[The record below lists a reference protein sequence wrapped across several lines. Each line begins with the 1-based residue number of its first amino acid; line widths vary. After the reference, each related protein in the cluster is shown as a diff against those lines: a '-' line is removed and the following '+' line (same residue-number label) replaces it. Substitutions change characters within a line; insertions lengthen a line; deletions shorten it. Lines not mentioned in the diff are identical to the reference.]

1 MNHLEKKLF
10 AKKEESSMEQ
20 DINDKA
26 EKVKGELK
34 QKGKVVLEWVMIV
47 IYLVLVIYLFK
58 PLTEF
63 MSMVEYNIKLNIL
76 KYFIK

>member
-1 MNHLEKKLF
+1 M
-10 AKKEESSMEQ
+10 AQ

-34 QKGKVVLEWVMIV
+34 QKGKVVLEWVLTV
-47 IYLVLVIYLFK
+47 TYLVLAIYLVFE

-63 MSMVEYNIKLNIL
+63 AMMIDYYIKFNIIN
-76 KYFIK
+76 YFIK

>member
-1 MNHLEKKLF
+1 MD
-10 AKKEESSMEQ
+10 Q

-34 QKGKVVLEWVMIV
+34 QKGKVVLEWVLTV
-47 IYLVLVIYLFK
+47 TYLLLAIYLVFK

-63 MSMVEYNIKLNIL
+63 AIMIEYYIKFNIIN
-76 KYFIK
+76 YFFK